1 MLGSFLAI
9 AGAVLLLPLPTAMT
23 ALVASAGLSLLLA
36 TWLGRRLGGCTGDT
50 LGAVQQAAEIAFLFA
65 IVSRQ

>member
-1 MLGSFLAI
+1 MQR
-9 AGAVLLLPLPTAMT
+9 LPLPVALP
-23 ALVASAGLSLLLA
+23 ALVASAALSLLVA
-36 TWLGRRLGGCTGDT
+36 AWLGRRLGGCTGDT